1 MKKLFYFFPT
11 QLLLYHIKRN
21 YLFIIFWAILFLIF
35 GIAMYQGNKGEKPN
49 GPALDEEAARKMQN
63 KLLGID

>member
-1 MKKLFYFFPT
+1 MKEALITKLKSKKT
-11 QLLLYHIKRN
+11 RSN
-21 YLFIIFWAILFLIF
+21 IFWAILFLIF
-35 GIAMYQGNKGEKPN
+35 GIAMYQGNKEGNKPN